1 MVWPCFKVFWFSK
14 DNPTGHSERKKEKE
28 ADRRRGG
35 KTISKSGQEWTL
47 PAQLGQLKTGQD
59 RKGLL
64 RICFWVDTNLLTLSK
79 CYQYP
84 YVRDSM
90 SQMNIVLCL

>member
-1 MVWPCFKVFWFSK
+1 MVWPCLKVFWFSK
-14 DNPTGHSERKKEKE
+14 DNSSGHSEREKKE

-59 RKGLL
+59 GKGLL
-64 RICFWVDTNLLTLSK
+64 RIHLWFPDDLLRLWD
-79 CYQYP
+79 
-84 YVRDSM
+84 R
-90 SQMNIVLCL
+90 IE

>member
-14 DNPTGHSERKKEKE
+14 DNLTGHSERKKKE

-35 KTISKSGQEWTL
+35 KTISKSGQNWTL

-59 RKGLL
+59 GKGLL
-64 RICFWVDTNLLTLSK
+64 RIHLWCPDDLPRLWDRIDRNSIL
-79 CYQYP
+79 
-84 YVRDSM
+84 
-90 SQMNIVLCL
+90 

>member
-1 MVWPCFKVFWFSK
+1 MRGK
-14 DNPTGHSERKKEKE
+14 RKK

-35 KTISKSGQEWTL
+35 KTISKSGQEWAL

-64 RICFWVDTNLLTLSK
+64 RIYLWCPTNL
-79 CYQYP
+79 QG
-84 YVRDSM
+84 YV
-90 SQMNIVLCL
+90 IE